1 MMIRIFLAFS
11 SVVLL
16 GTLAAFLLF
25 IPVLSIATVV
35 CVLVGLT
42 LMFALGVQV
51 GTRQMV
57 PAESAGK

>member
-1 MMIRIFLAFS
+1 MIRLFLAFS
-11 SVVLL
+11 GLLVL

-51 GTRQMV
+51 GNRQMA
-57 PAESAGK
+57 PAENAGK

>member
-1 MMIRIFLAFS
+1 MIRLFLAFS
-11 SVVLL
+11 GVLLL

-51 GTRQMV
+51 GNRQMV
-57 PAESAGK
+57 TVERTGK

>member
-1 MMIRIFLAFS
+1 MIRLFLAFS
-11 SVVLL
+11 GVLLL

-57 PAESAGK
+57 PAENAGK